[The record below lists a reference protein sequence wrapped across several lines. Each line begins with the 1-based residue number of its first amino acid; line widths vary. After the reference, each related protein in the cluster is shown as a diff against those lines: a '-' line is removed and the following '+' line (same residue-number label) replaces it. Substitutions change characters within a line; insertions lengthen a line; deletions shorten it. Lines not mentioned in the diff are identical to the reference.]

1 MDKFIIAQIFGF
13 AGLACSVSA
22 YQCKKHKSVMIL
34 KTLNEMLFAFQY
46 FFLGTY
52 TGMAM
57 NIISS
62 ARNLTFSYLV
72 KKEKNTLPFQ
82 ILFCMAFIVSG
93 IFTWKNYLSLIVIF
107 AKLLTTVVYGMK
119 NTKYLRFAT
128 VPTSIFWL
136 IYNFSCKATAGVISE
151 IFSLISLI
159 SAIIRIDII
168 GEKNKAGQLIT
179 DLLYSFAIFYKIPNK
194 YLKNEIIFS

>member
-13 AGLACSVSA
+13 AGLACSVAA
-22 YQCKKHKSVMIL
+22 YQCKKHRSVMLL
-34 KTLNEMLFAFQY
+34 KTSNELLFAFQY

-62 ARNLTFSYLV
+62 IRNLTFSYLV

-82 ILFCMAFIVSG
+82 IIFCIAFIVSG
-93 IFTWKNYLSLIVIF
+93 ILTWKNYLSLIVIL

-136 IYNFSCKATAGVISE
+136 IYNYQLQGNSRCYFRNSIADFVNK
-151 IFSLISLI
+151 
-159 SAIIRIDII
+159 RHN
-168 GEKNKAGQLIT
+168 KNRYNRRK
-179 DLLYSFAIFYKIPNK
+179 K
-194 YLKNEIIFS
+194 